1 MKNNN
6 DINRMVRIFID
17 KELPNVF
24 GNAEGI
30 ENIRDFAVAS
40 IEATARKVAKAPY
53 IQGIGDLAYVMI
65 PIANQ
70 LIGLMNRVD
79 EVQFV
84 FIVNESRLVNIKD
97 VNEFNKFVGYMKMK
111 YPDLSPDI
119 KIINGDTIVIG
130 GELKMIVPL
139 TLSTI

>member
-70 LIGLMNRVD
+70 LIGLMNRVYK
-79 EVQFV
+79 VKFV

-97 VNEFNKFVGYMKMK
+97 DNEFNEFIKFMRIK

-119 KIINGDTIVIG
+119 KIIEDTIIIG
-130 GELKMIVPL
+130 GTLKIIVPS
-139 TLSTI
+139 TVSTIK